1 MVLISKLIT
10 IIDLV
15 LAPSHIISR
24 GPKETLGKLLKIVK
38 MVQIFFLKLETNRI
52 KPQ

>member
-38 MVQIFFLKLETNRI
+38 NGSNIFFKIGNE
-52 KPQ
+52 